1 MVKRDLIKNVILLA
15 SLLFGLLAVRFYFFE
30 PVTIQSSMANAYL
43 KEKDLIVAV
52 KGTDLSYGDF
62 VLYKVDNKEYVGRL
76 IAKENDTVTY
86 MDDVFYRNEAVVE
99 EAYLSGSHFQEY
111 YTQDFSIATLTNG
124 EYQAIPAKYYLI
136 LNDDRTNLEDS
147 RTFGLIAQD
156 QVVGRLTFRLSP
168 LSEFGFIDTGIVQ
181 Q

>member
-15 SLLFGLLAVRFYFFE
+15 SLLCGILAIRYYFFE
-30 PVTIQSSMANAYL
+30 PVTIQSSMANTYL

-52 KGTDLSYGDF
+52 KDADLSYGDF

-76 IAKENDTVTY
+76 IAEENDTVTY

-99 EAYLSGSHFQEY
+99 ESYLSDSHFQEY
-111 YTQDFSIATLTNG
+111 YTEDFSIATLTNG
-124 EYQAIPAKYYLI
+124 EYQAIPAKHYLI
-136 LNDDRTNLEDS
+136 LNDDRTNFEDS
-147 RTFGLIAQD
+147 RTFGLIAKNQI
-156 QVVGRLTFRLSP
+156 VGRLTFRISP

-181 Q
+181 E